1 MVLKY
6 WMRKKSQYTDEAGI
20 PMLVSRYMK
29 ITVSPEKRDL
39 WDT

>member
-6 WMRKKSQYTDEAGI
+6 WMRKQSQYMDEAGI

-29 ITVSPEKRDL
+29 TIVSPEKRDL
-39 WDT
+39 